1 MHMIIDKLQM
11 LGTVFNMLL
20 QERHEWIEM
29 KSNVSQLF
37 FVSLNQQ
44 CVLMWSDSGQ
54 FGGSVQSR
62 SSFIAHFQIGCMLA
76 SKVFSSCL
84 SNCSEGK
91 TTKPSPLALVIFVLT
106 FRCLLKQT
114 SISEWYKVMM
124 LSHVITTKESTAQR
138 PHLWRKHGRRIL
150 L

>member
-37 FVSLNQQ
+37 ILIGVIL
-44 CVLMWSDSGQ
+44 DS
-54 FGGSVQSR
+54 SVDLYNR
-62 SSFIAHFQIGCMLA
+62 GRL
-76 SKVFSSCL
+76 L
-84 SNCSEGK
+84 S
-91 TTKPSPLALVIFVLT
+91 LT
-106 FRCLLKQT
+106 FKLDVCLRRKYFHRVWAIVPKVKQ
-114 SISEWYKVMM
+114 
-124 LSHVITTKESTAQR
+124 QNR
-138 PHLWRKHGRRIL
+138 L